1 MLLQHNQAY
10 PDEHSRSQLGFSK
23 EQMPRQK
30 CKAFVGGTLH
40 DRERG
45 QRAEVSRV
53 SLQTMMQVRSDTHR
67 KRRGRKGVNVERN

>member
-10 PDEHSRSQLGFSK
+10 PDEHSQSQLGFSK

-30 CKAFVGGTLH
+30 CKAFVGGTLC
-40 DRERG
+40 DRG

-53 SLQTMMQVRSDTHR
+53 RLQTMQVSSDTHR
-67 KRRGRKGVNVERN
+67 KTRGRKGVNVERN